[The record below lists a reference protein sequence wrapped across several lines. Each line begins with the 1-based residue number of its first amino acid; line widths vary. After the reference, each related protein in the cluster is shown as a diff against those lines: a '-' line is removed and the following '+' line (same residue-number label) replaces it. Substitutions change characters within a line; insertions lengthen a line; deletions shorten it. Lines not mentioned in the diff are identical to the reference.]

1 MEAFKEVIQQGITAF
16 HVVEHGKKRL
26 KQAGYQELEYGTDWS
41 HLKAGD
47 YYTVPYP
54 SMLIAFH
61 IGADEQQEGVR
72 IAMAHTDSP
81 CFKVKANPNMPGK
94 YYVRANVE
102 PYGGLLKTTWFDR
115 PLGVAGKV
123 ILRGKD
129 AFHPESRLVRSEAAV
144 AVIPSLAPHL
154 ARGSEKSEIDVQQ
167 ELIPII
173 GLGETEDLLRDIL
186 WRPNG
191 IEEAHILDYD
201 LYLYNMDQPEEI
213 GANRELISAPRIDNL
228 ASVAALLSAMEQ
240 LAKNA
245 DAGIAVA
252 AMFDNEEIGS
262 RSKQGA
268 DSVLLVQ
275 ILNKLGAGLGYES
288 LAWQDRLSRG
298 FLLSMDGAQ
307 GHHPNYPDKSDPTN
321 QVYPGQGIVIKT
333 SASQRYL
340 SDSEASA
347 VVKELCGQAEI
358 AWQQQVNRSG
368 MPGGQTLGPI
378 ASSYLPILGAD
389 IGIPMLAMHSSRE
402 LAAVADYKRLEQ
414 FAYTYYSYENKE
426 A

>member
-1 MEAFKEVIQQGITAF
+1 MEVFKEVIQQGITAF

-41 HLKAGD
+41 NLKAGD

-102 PYGGLLKTTWFDR
+102 PYRGLLKTTWFDR

-154 ARGSEKSEIDVQQ
+154 ARGSEKSEINVQQ

-213 GANRELISAPRIDNL
+213 GAKRELISAPRIDNL

-252 AMFDNEEIGS
+252 AMFDNDGRPS
-262 RSKQGA
+262 LSKQCA
-268 DSVLLVQ
+268 CAVLLVQ
-275 ILNKLGAGLGYES
+275 SLNKLGVGLGY
-288 LAWQDRLSRG
+288 
-298 FLLSMDGAQ
+298 
-307 GHHPNYPDKSDPTN
+307 
-321 QVYPGQGIVIKT
+321 
-333 SASQRYL
+333 
-340 SDSEASA
+340 
-347 VVKELCGQAEI
+347 
-358 AWQQQVNRSG
+358 
-368 MPGGQTLGPI
+368 
-378 ASSYLPILGAD
+378 
-389 IGIPMLAMHSSRE
+389 
-402 LAAVADYKRLEQ
+402 
-414 FAYTYYSYENKE
+414 
-426 A
+426 

>member
-154 ARGSEKSEIDVQQ
+154 ARGSEKSEINVQQ

-201 LYLYNMDQPEEI
+201 LYLYNMDQPEETAEVI
-213 GANRELISAPRIDNL
+213 RDGWFYTGDLGKFDVNGNL
-228 ASVAALLSAMEQ
+228 WITGRK
-240 LAKNA
+240 KNVIVMKN
-245 DAGIAVA
+245 GKNI
-252 AMFDNEEIGS
+252 FPEEIEGHI
-262 RSKQGA
+262 
-268 DSVLLVQ
+268 DLLP
-275 ILNKLGAGLGYES
+275 Y
-288 LAWQDRLSRG
+288 
-298 FLLSMDGAQ
+298 
-307 GHHPNYPDKSDPTN
+307 T
-321 QVYPGQGIVIKT
+321 
-333 SASQRYL
+333 
-340 SDSEASA
+340 
-347 VVKELCGQAEI
+347 
-358 AWQQQVNRSG
+358 QQKAR
-368 MPGGQTLGPI
+368 PLRW
-378 ASSYLPILGAD
+378 D
-389 IGIPMLAMHSSRE
+389 IFPPECA
-402 LAAVADYKRLEQ
+402 
-414 FAYTYYSYENKE
+414 
-426 A
+426 